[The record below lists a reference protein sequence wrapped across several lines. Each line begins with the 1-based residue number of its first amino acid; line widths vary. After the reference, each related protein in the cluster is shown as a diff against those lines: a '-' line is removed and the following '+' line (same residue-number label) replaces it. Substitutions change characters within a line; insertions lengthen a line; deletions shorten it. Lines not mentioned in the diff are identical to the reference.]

1 MKLLGLRELLL
12 VGSGGFIGS
21 VGRYVLSGLT
31 YRVLPAAVMPVGT
44 MFVNVLG
51 CGVIGYLGGVMDA
64 RQAMGPELRIFLF
77 LGVLGGFTTFS
88 TFGYE
93 TLILARA
100 GDQFRAGANVLLTVV
115 LCLVAVWLGHS
126 FAGTR

>member
-88 TFGYE
+88 AFSLDAINLWERGEVTQTLLLDSGYGIE
-93 TLILARA
+93 
-100 GDQFRAGANVLLTVV
+100 
-115 LCLVAVWLGHS
+115 
-126 FAGTR
+126 

>member
-1 MKLLGLRELLL
+1 MNLFGTRELLL
-12 VGSGGFIGS
+12 VGTGGFIGS

-31 YRVLPAAVMPVGT
+31 YRLLPATVMPVGT

-51 CGVIGYLGGVMDA
+51 CGVIGFLGGMMDA
-64 RQAMGPELRIFLF
+64 RQLMGPGLRLFLF

-93 TLILARA
+93 TLALARD
-100 GDQFRAGANVLLTVV
+100 GDHFRAGTNVLLTVV
-115 LCLVAVWLGHS
+115 LCLVAVWLGHGLGAS
-126 FAGTR
+126 R

>member
-12 VGSGGFIGS
+12 VGTGGFIGS

-31 YRVLPAAVMPVGT
+31 YRVLPTAVMPVGT

-51 CGVIGYLGGVMDA
+51 CGVIGYLGGMMDA

-100 GDQFRAGANVLLTVV
+100 GDQLRAGANVLLTVV

-126 FAGTR
+126 FGGAR

>member
-1 MKLLGLRELLL
+1 MKLLGMRELLL
-12 VGSGGFIGS
+12 VGTGGFIGS

-51 CGVIGYLGGVMDA
+51 CGVIGYLGGLMEA

-93 TLILARA
+93 TLLLARE
-100 GDQFRAGANVLLTVV
+100 GDQFRAGANVLMTVV
-115 LCLVAVWLGHS
+115 LCLVAVWLGHT
-126 FAGTR
+126 FGGTR

>member
-12 VGSGGFIGS
+12 VGTGGFIGS

-93 TLILARA
+93 TLILART

-126 FAGTR
+126 FAAAR